1 MKARDIMSKE
11 LVWVRGEDTALE
23 ASETMRTRGTSS
35 ALVERRDPDD
45 AWGIVTLSD
54 IVRSVVEPGHDPRK
68 VRVHE
73 IMSKPIVLI
82 GPDLGV
88 HFCALLM
95 KRTDIRRLPVYDG
108 KELVGIVTHKDIVR
122 ALLQR

>member
-11 LVWVRGEDTALE
+11 LVWVRGEDTTLD
-23 ASETMRTRGTSS
+23 ASETMRIHGTSS
-35 ALVERRDPDD
+35 ALVERRDSDD
-45 AWGIVTLSD
+45 AWGIVTLTD
-54 IVRSVVEPGHDPRK
+54 IVRGVMEPGQDPRK

-88 HFCALLM
+88 HFCAQLM
-95 KRTDIRRLPVYDG
+95 KRTDIRRLPVFDG
-108 KELVGIVTHKDIVR
+108 KDIIGIVTHKDIVR
-122 ALLQR
+122 ALLQE